1 MKPRLYPYLD
11 LLLLSGLLAGGFY
24 AYKHPAVARRWL
36 DAVTLST
43 EADPKSGPNWVE
55 RLNAPVQVVEKTPA
69 TWTPPAAAAT
79 VASAESAAPSASN
92 QSWGT
97 RIAAGHAFAEHGG
110 EMGFRTPSD
119 MAAFID
125 RIIANSSA
133 SRSLSRGRRAFWDG
147 SSGTVVICDPS
158 TSDGG
163 TAFRPRR
170 GRRYFEDLR

>member
-1 MKPRLYPYLD
+1 MGGTNNMKPRLYPYLD
-11 LLLLSGLLAGGFY
+11 LLLIFGLLAGGFY

-69 TWTPPAAAAT
+69 TWTPPAP
-79 VASAESAAPSASN
+79 VASS

-97 RIAAGHAFAEHGG
+97 RIAAGHAFAKHGR
-110 EMGFRTPSD
+110 EMGFSTRD
-119 MAAFID
+119 EMAAFID
-125 RIIANSSA
+125 RVIASPSA
-133 SRSLSRGRRAFWDG
+133 SRSLSRGRQAYWDDG
-147 SSGTVVICDPS
+147 SGTVVICDPA
-158 TSDGG
+158 TADGG
-163 TAFRPRR
+163 TAFKPDR